1 MGILLTNPPRQAVLK
16 WIITS
21 CATANYGC
29 LRRTVWP
36 EEIDYDDSARE
47 GISEANGGDLG
58 NRYRFDRD
66 TSVVGVAWWTNPVTG
81 VRSVHI
87 SNQRSDRRNP
97 RLWPNTPPLF
107 AVFPELQR
115 EIVETRL
122 PRETQRWIETQILK
136 YDARMAAR
144 QIRPDVMRYQVRD
157 CVFYTVRGVEVPPWW
172 ITQPERLGV
181 QDFLKAR
188 NVSLRMIL
196 LTLLLDKSSLL
207 KAAAIVDQSGEAA
220 LYNLPLGYDRRWQ
233 WQRSV
238 GLLNVE
244 WLTKDRKRQSNIL
257 FVPGHFAKAEEA
269 RRWTLSLDE
278 TDTLITES

>member
-1 MGILLTNPPRQAVLK
+1 MGIRLTNPTRQTVLK
-16 WIITS
+16 WIIIS

-36 EEIDYDDSARE
+36 KEIDYDDSAPE
-47 GISEANGGDLG
+47 GISEANGGDVG
-58 NRYRFDRD
+58 NRYRFDRC

-87 SNQRSDRRNP
+87 SNQRSDQRNP

-115 EIVETRL
+115 EIEETRL
-122 PRETQRWIETQILK
+122 PRETQHWIERQILK

-181 QDFLKAR
+181 QDFFKAR

-196 LTLLLDKSSLL
+196 LTLLDKSSLL
-207 KAAAIVDQSGEAA
+207 KAAKMVNRSAKAK
-220 LYNLPLGYDRRWQ
+220 LYNLPLDNGGRWQ

-244 WLTKDRKRQSNIL
+244 WLTKDRERQSNIL
-257 FVPGHFAKAEEA
+257 FVPGYFRKAEVA
-269 RRWTLSLDE
+269 RRWTLSLNE
-278 TDTLITES
+278 TDTLIRES

>member
-1 MGILLTNPPRQAVLK
+1 MGILLTNPIRQTVLK

-36 EEIDYDDSARE
+36 EEIDYDDSAPE
-47 GISEANGGDLG
+47 GISEANGGDVA
-58 NRYRFDRD
+58 NRYGYHTG
-66 TSVVGVAWWTNPVTG
+66 TSVVGVAWWTNPSTG

-87 SNQRSDRRNP
+87 SNQRSDRYNP
-97 RLWPNTPPLF
+97 RLWPNIPPLF

-196 LTLLLDKSSLL
+196 LTLLDKSSLL

-244 WLTKDRKRQSNIL
+244 WLTKDRERQSNIL
-257 FVPGHFAKAEEA
+257 FVPGRFTKAEVA
-269 RRWTLSLDE
+269 RRWTLSLNE
-278 TDTLITES
+278 SDTLITES

>member
-1 MGILLTNPPRQAVLK
+1 MGILLTNPTRQAVIK

-21 CATANYGC
+21 CVTANYDC
-29 LRRTVWP
+29 LGRTVSP
-36 EEIDYDDSARE
+36 GEIYYDDSAPE
-47 GISEANGGDLG
+47 GISEANGGDVDS
-58 NRYRFDRD
+58 RHRFDRG

-87 SNQRSDRRNP
+87 SNQRTDRRNP

-136 YDARMAAR
+136 YGARMAVR

-172 ITQPERLGV
+172 VTQPERLGV

-188 NVSLRMIL
+188 NLSLRMIL
-196 LTLLLDKSSLL
+196 LTLMDKSSLL
-207 KAAAIVDQSGEAA
+207 KAAKRVNRSAKAT
-220 LYNLPLGYDRRWQ
+220 LYYLPLDEPWK
-233 WQRSV
+233 WPRSV
-238 GLLNVE
+238 GLLKVE
-244 WLTKDRKRQSNIL
+244 WSTKDRERQSNIL
-257 FVPGHFAKAEEA
+257 FVPEYFTKAEEA

-278 TDTLITES
+278 SDTLITES

>member
-1 MGILLTNPPRQAVLK
+1 MGILLTSPTRQTVLK
-16 WIITS
+16 WIIIS

-36 EEIDYDDSARE
+36 EEIDYDDSAPE
-47 GISEANGGDLG
+47 GISEANGGDVG
-58 NRYRFDRD
+58 NRYRFDRG

-81 VRSVHI
+81 IRSVHI

-122 PRETQRWIETQILK
+122 SRETQRWIETQILK
-136 YDARMAAR
+136 YNARMAAKR
-144 QIRPDVMRYQVRD
+144 IRPDVMRYQVRD

-172 ITQPERLGV
+172 ITQPERFGV
-181 QDFLKAR
+181 QDFLKAH
-188 NVSLRMIL
+188 NASLRMIL
-196 LTLLLDKSSLL
+196 LTLLDKSSLL
-207 KAAAIVDQSGEAA
+207 KAAAIVDRSAEAT
-220 LYNLPLGYDRRWQ
+220 LYNLPSANGGRWQ
-233 WQRSV
+233 RQWSV

-244 WLTKDRKRQSNIL
+244 WLTKDRERQSNIL
-257 FVPGHFAKAEEA
+257 FVPGRFTKAEEA
-269 RRWTLSLDE
+269 RRWTLSLNE

>member
-36 EEIDYDDSARE
+36 EEIDYDDSAPE

-196 LTLLLDKSSLL
+196 LTLLNKSSLL
-207 KAAAIVDQSGEAA
+207 KAATMVDRSAEAT
-220 LYNLPLGYDRRWQ
+220 LYNLPLDSGEPWRWGQ
-233 WQRSV
+233 SV

-244 WLTKDRKRQSNIL
+244 WLTKDRERQSNIL
-257 FVPGHFAKAEEA
+257 FVPGRFTKAEVA
-269 RRWTLSLDE
+269 RRWTLSLNE
-278 TDTLITES
+278 SDTLITES

>member
-1 MGILLTNPPRQAVLK
+1 MGILLTNPTRQAVLK
-16 WIITS
+16 WITIS

-36 EEIDYDDSARE
+36 EEIDYDDSAPA
-47 GISEANGGDLG
+47 GMSEAHGRQVGS
-58 NRYRFDRD
+58 RYDFETG
-66 TSVVGVAWWTNPVTG
+66 TSVVGVAWWTSPVTG

-87 SNQRSDRRNP
+87 SNQRSDQRNP
-97 RLWPNTPPLF
+97 RLWPNTPLFF

-115 EIVETRL
+115 EILETPLSRKTL
-122 PRETQRWIETQILK
+122 RWIETQVLK
-136 YDARMAAR
+136 YDARMVTT

-157 CVFYTVRGVEVPPWW
+157 CVFYTMRGVEVPPWW

-196 LTLLLDKSSLL
+196 LTLLDKSSLL
-207 KAAAIVDQSGEAA
+207 KAAKMVNRSTKAT

-244 WLTKDRKRQSNIL
+244 WLTKDRERQSNIL
-257 FVPGHFAKAEEA
+257 FVPGRFTKAEVA
-269 RRWTLSLDE
+269 RRWTLSLNESDIV
-278 TDTLITES
+278 ITES

>member
-1 MGILLTNPPRQAVLK
+1 MGILLTNPTRQAVLK

-36 EEIDYDDSARE
+36 EEIDYDDSAPE
-47 GISEANGGDLG
+47 GISEANGSDVS
-58 NRYRFDRD
+58 NRYGYHTG

-107 AVFPELQR
+107 AVFPELQK
-115 EIVETRL
+115 EILETQL
-122 PRETQRWIETQILK
+122 SRETQRWIETQILK

-172 ITQPERLGV
+172 ITQPERLRV

-188 NVSLRMIL
+188 DASLRMIL
-196 LTLLLDKSSLL
+196 LTLMDKSTLL
-207 KAAAIVDQSGEAA
+207 KAAAMVDRSAEAT
-220 LYNLPLGYDRRWQ
+220 LYNLPLDSGEPWRWGQ
-233 WQRSV
+233 SV

-244 WLTKDRKRQSNIL
+244 WLTKDRERQSNIL
-257 FVPGHFAKAEEA
+257 FVPGRFTKAEVA
-269 RRWTLSLDE
+269 RRWTLSLNE
-278 TDTLITES
+278 SDTLITES

>member
-1 MGILLTNPPRQAVLK
+1 MGILLTNPTRQTVLK

-36 EEIDYDDSARE
+36 EEIDYDDSAPE

-66 TSVVGVAWWTNPVTG
+66 TSVVGVAWWTNPVNG

-122 PRETQRWIETQILK
+122 PRETKHWIET
-136 YDARMAAR
+136 
-144 QIRPDVMRYQVRD
+144 
-157 CVFYTVRGVEVPPWW
+157 
-172 ITQPERLGV
+172 
-181 QDFLKAR
+181 
-188 NVSLRMIL
+188 
-196 LTLLLDKSSLL
+196 
-207 KAAAIVDQSGEAA
+207 
-220 LYNLPLGYDRRWQ
+220 
-233 WQRSV
+233 
-238 GLLNVE
+238 
-244 WLTKDRKRQSNIL
+244 
-257 FVPGHFAKAEEA
+257 
-269 RRWTLSLDE
+269 
-278 TDTLITES
+278 

>member
-1 MGILLTNPPRQAVLK
+1 MGILLTNPTRQAVLK

-36 EEIDYDDSARE
+36 EEIDYDDSAPE
-47 GISEANGGDLG
+47 GISEANGGDVG
-58 NRYRFDRD
+58 NRYRFDRG

-87 SNQRSDRRNP
+87 SNQRSDQRNP
-97 RLWPNTPPLF
+97 RLWSNTPPLF

-115 EIVETRL
+115 EIEETRL
-122 PRETQRWIETQILK
+122 SRETQHWIETQILK
-136 YDARMAAR
+136 YDARMAVR
-144 QIRPDVMRYQVRD
+144 QIRPDVMRYQVRH

-196 LTLLLDKSSLL
+196 LTLMDKSSLL
-207 KAAAIVDQSGEAA
+207 KAAKMVNRSAKAT
-220 LYNLPLGYDRRWQ
+220 LYNLPLDNGGRWQ

-244 WLTKDRKRQSNIL
+244 WLTKDRERQSNIL
-257 FVPGHFAKAEEA
+257 FVPGYFGKAEVA
-269 RRWTLSLDE
+269 RRWTLSLNE
-278 TDTLITES
+278 TDTLMKES

>member
-1 MGILLTNPPRQAVLK
+1 MGILLTNPTRQAVLK

-36 EEIDYDDSARE
+36 EEIDYDDSAPA
-47 GISEANGGDLG
+47 GMSEANGGDVS
-58 NRYRFDRD
+58 NRYDFDTG
-66 TSVVGVAWWTNPVTG
+66 TSVVGVAWWTSPVTG

-87 SNQRSDRRNP
+87 SNQRSDQRNP
-97 RLWPNTPPLF
+97 RLWPNTPLFF

-115 EIVETRL
+115 EILETPLSRK
-122 PRETQRWIETQILK
+122 TQRWIETQVLK
-136 YDARMAAR
+136 YDERMVTT

-172 ITQPERLGV
+172 VTQPERLSFR
-181 QDFLKAR
+181 DFRKTR
-188 NVSLRMIL
+188 NASFRMVL
-196 LTLLLDKSSLL
+196 LTLLNKSSLL

-244 WLTKDRKRQSNIL
+244 WLTKDRERQSNIL